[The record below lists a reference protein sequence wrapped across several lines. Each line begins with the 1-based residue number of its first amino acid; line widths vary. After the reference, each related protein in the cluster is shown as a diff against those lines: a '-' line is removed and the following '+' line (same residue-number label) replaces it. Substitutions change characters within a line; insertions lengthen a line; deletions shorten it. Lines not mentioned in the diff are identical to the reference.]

1 MNSMLDMTL
10 FGAAWDEVTECLN
23 ASVWYSETEYSVKS
37 GAVTLC
43 SSGVHTKEEEEIH
56 LNQILPLFVLN
67 AWFVLYYSLLKGI
80 NN

>member
-10 FGAAWDEVTECLN
+10 FGAAWDEVTKCLN

-67 AWFVLYYSLLKGI
+67 VCLFCIIPYLKE
-80 NN
+80 